1 VALQVALLGYMAQVV
16 AAVLG
21 LDLMGSKAA
30 AVLASKV
37 L

>member
-1 VALQVALLGYMAQVV
+1 MPLAALLEYMARVA

-21 LDLMGSKAA
+21 LELMGSKAA